1 MFLLPCRG
9 TPAAP
14 RFNGT
19 PSDLARFLADIADLS
34 DQVGLPNSSR
44 IKLAIRYVDLDDAEL
59 WETIPE
65 ATASPPD
72 WAAFV
77 LALISL
83 YPGCNPNTWTIAG
96 TDSTTTIPPLM
107 PSETTTVELPPL
119 SPLFP
124 TSLLLSPTLPV
135 RL

>member
-9 TPAAP
+9 TPATP

-34 DQVGLPNSSR
+34 DQAGLPNSGW

-65 ATASPPD
+65 ATASPPN
-72 WAAFV
+72 WAVFV

-83 YPGCNPNTWTIAG
+83 YPRCNPNTQTVAG
-96 TDSTTTIPPLM
+96 TNSMTIIPPLM
-107 PSETTTVELPPL
+107 PLETVPH
-119 SPLFP
+119 S
-124 TSLLLSPTLPV
+124 SARHYLLLLIPLLS
-135 RL
+135 